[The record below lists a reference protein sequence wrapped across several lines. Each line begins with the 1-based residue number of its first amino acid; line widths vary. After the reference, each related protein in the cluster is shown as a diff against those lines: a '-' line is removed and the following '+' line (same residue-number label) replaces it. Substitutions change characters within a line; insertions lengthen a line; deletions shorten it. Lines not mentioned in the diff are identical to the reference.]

1 MAPTGTA
8 GLICLAW
15 EEAGVSQV
23 RRPAGACHP
32 CNQRREMALTIV
44 ETRVITGGG
53 DTHADTHVAAAL
65 DPIGGLLGVR
75 EVPVTPAGY
84 AGLVE
89 WLTRVGAVAL
99 VGIEGTRSYGAGLA
113 PHVTTA
119 GIPGVEGDPS
129 DR

>member
-44 ETRVITGGG
+44 ETRAITGGG
-53 DTHADTHVAAAL
+53 DNHADTHLRAAPY
-65 DPIGGLLGVR
+65 PITCLLR
-75 EVPVTPAGY
+75 LKAFPVTPARY
-84 AGLVE
+84 PGLVGSP
-89 WLTRVGAVAL
+89 TRVRTVSLDSPQGAS
-99 VGIEGTRSYGAGLA
+99 RQ
-113 PHVTTA
+113 
-119 GIPGVEGDPS
+119 
-129 DR
+129 

>member
-44 ETRVITGGG
+44 ETRAITGGV

-75 EVPVTPAGY
+75 EFPVTPAGY
-84 AGLVE
+84 ARLVE
-89 WLTRVGAVAL
+89 WLTGFRTVAL
-99 VGIEGTRSYGAGLA
+99 GRIEGTRRSCSRPGRHA
-113 PHVTTA
+113 TTA
-119 GIPGVEGDPS
+119 GLPAVAGE
-129 DR
+129 

>member
-44 ETRVITGGG
+44 ETRAITGGG

-84 AGLVE
+84 AGLGAG
-89 WLTRVGAVAL
+89 LTRFGTVAL
-99 VGIEGTRSYGAGLA
+99 VPIPGTGRYGARLA
-113 PHVTTA
+113 PPLTTA
-119 GIPGVEGDPS
+119 RLPA
-129 DR
+129 

>member
-44 ETRVITGGG
+44 ETRAITGGV
-53 DTHADTHVAAAL
+53 DTHADTHVAAAPG
-65 DPIGGLLGVR
+65 PIGGPLGVR
-75 EVPVTPAGY
+75 EVPVTPARY
-84 AGLVE
+84 ARLVV
-89 WLTRVGAVAL
+89 LLNGVRDLAL
-99 VGIEGTRSYGAGLA
+99 VGIQGAGRQGRRLA
-113 PHVTTA
+113 
-119 GIPGVEGDPS
+119 
-129 DR
+129 

>member
-44 ETRVITGGG
+44 ETRAITGGAG
-53 DTHADTHVAAAL
+53 TPAPTHVAAAPY
-65 DPIGGLLGVR
+65 PIGGLLRVR
-75 EVPVTPAGY
+75 EVPVTPARY
-84 AGLVE
+84 ARPLG
-89 WLTRVGAVAL
+89 WLGGVRD
-99 VGIEGTRSYGAGLA
+99 LA
-113 PHVTTA
+113 PVRVA
-119 GIPGVEGDPS
+119 GTGRSGAAPAPPP
-129 DR
+129 

>member
-44 ETRVITGGG
+44 ETRAITGGV

-89 WLTRVGAVAL
+89 WLTRVRTVAL
-99 VGIEGTRSYGAGLA
+99 VGIEGTGRYCARLTRPVS
-113 PHVTTA
+113 
-119 GIPGVEGDPS
+119 
-129 DR
+129 

>member
-44 ETRVITGGG
+44 ETRAITGGV
-53 DTHADTHVAAAL
+53 DTPADTHVAAAP
-65 DPIGGLLGVR
+65 DPLGGLLGVR

-84 AGLVE
+84 AGLVG
-89 WLTRVGAVAL
+89 WLAGVGTGAPG
-99 VGIEGTRSYGAGLA
+99 GIEGARRYCARPGR
-113 PHVTTA
+113 HVT
-119 GIPGVEGDPS
+119 
-129 DR
+129 